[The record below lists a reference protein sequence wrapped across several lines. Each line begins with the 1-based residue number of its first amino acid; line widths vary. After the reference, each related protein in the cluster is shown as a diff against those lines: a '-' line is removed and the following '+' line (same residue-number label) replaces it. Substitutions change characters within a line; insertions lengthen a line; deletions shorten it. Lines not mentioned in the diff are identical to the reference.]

1 MFSLANRSILRFC
14 FGSLSLSNA
23 QPAEQAS
30 LNYLSNLKG
39 RPKTFEVILFAQ
51 VRAQR
56 LSVFSLDP
64 GEKTAIGD
72 LDIAPTVVRKAA
84 EFWLRV
90 LLISGLG

>member
-1 MFSLANRSILRFC
+1 M
-14 FGSLSLSNA
+14 
-23 QPAEQAS
+23 
-30 LNYLSNLKG
+30 NYLSNLKG

-56 LSVFSLDP
+56 LSVFLLDP

-90 LLISGLG
+90 LLISGLGRGGLELDAFCGGGES